1 MTGHGSRP
9 ARAGPGTPDRPR
21 GPAGRRGGPDADGAR
36 RTARPPAGPPPRAG
50 RGRGPCAGCP
60 PPSRTGAGHGSSR
73 RSGGR
78 RAPFGGTTG
87 RPGGPAG
94 ERACRGPPR
103 AGRAGRAS
111 GDRSGELDGP
121 VGLVGPPVACGERPR
136 AVSGRVPV
144 PGVGPASPRPGPRRP
159 EAVPSARSACR
170 CAAGDGYRPAVPEGP
185 SAGAKGGR
193 PRSAGPRPRW
203 RARTTVRARRRPGG
217 RGAKSRLGAGGLAH
231 RSPAEPASGTGVDRS
246 LTPAGSIALIALPS
260 LRKRFGNAYENYC
273 TANTSAGFRVPG
285 IGANPAPPRENALAG

>member
-1 MTGHGSRP
+1 MPAPGPVPRTGL
-9 ARAGPGTPDRPR
+9 AGP
-21 GPAGRRGGPDADGAR
+21 PAGAVAPTRTEHGAPRVPRPVRRLARGADEDRVPGAR
-36 RTARPPAGPPPRAG
+36 RPPGPGRGTARHGGPAADARHSAGPP
-50 RGRGPCAGCP
+50 
-60 PPSRTGAGHGSSR
+60 
-73 RSGGR
+73 
-78 RAPFGGTTG
+78 
-87 RPGGPAG
+87 GGPVVPSGSA
-94 ERACRGPPR
+94 RRGPPR

-111 GDRSGELDGP
+111 GYRSGELDGP
-121 VGLVGPPVACGERPR
+121 EGFAGPPVAYGERPR
-136 AVSGRVPV
+136 AASGRVPV

-170 CAAGDGYRPAVPEGP
+170 CPAGDGYRPAVPEGP

-217 RGAKSRLGAGGLAH
+217 RGAKSRLGAGGLTH

-285 IGANPAPPRENALAG
+285 IGANPRPTA